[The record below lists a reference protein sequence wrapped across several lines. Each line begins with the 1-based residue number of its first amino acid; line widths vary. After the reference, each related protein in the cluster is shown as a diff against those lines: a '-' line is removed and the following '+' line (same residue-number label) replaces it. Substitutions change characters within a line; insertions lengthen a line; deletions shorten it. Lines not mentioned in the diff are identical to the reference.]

1 MGEMEEVQFGDPLIL
16 AEFSIDELRSFYH
29 KAKDHFG
36 LRLAGLEARSKNVSP
51 GDEESDDLAGRMEEV
66 AGLLDLNEHFGVV
79 GVYRTFE
86 TFLRNVIH
94 RHRSEGVIKGKKKRE
109 KKGKKESYLDRLRNQ
124 LKEIGVEPTEPP
136 FQLGE
141 IEKLHTI
148 RNCLAHGDGWV
159 DSEDVSKLRD
169 YTLPVEDGEGSP
181 LRLPSG
187 YFLEASA
194 LVASTCKLVI
204 ERCAEARRGRG

>member
-1 MGEMEEVQFGDPLIL
+1 MGEIKEVQFGDPLIL
-16 AEFSIDELRSFYH
+16 AEFSIGEIRSFYDE
-29 KAKDHFG
+29 AKDHFG

-51 GDEESDDLAGRMEEV
+51 EDEESDDLAGQMEEV
-66 AGLLDLNEHFGVV
+66 ACLLDLNLHFGVV

-86 TFLRNVIH
+86 TFLRNVVDQLRTVGFI
-94 RHRSEGVIKGKKKRE
+94 EGKTKR
-109 KKGKKESYLDRLRNQ
+109 YLDALKDQLREVGVDLTQPPFQWQEIDRLR
-124 LKEIGVEPTEPP
+124 V
-136 FQLGE
+136 
-141 IEKLHTI
+141 I

-159 DSEDVSKLRD
+159 DSQDVSKLRD
-169 YTLPVEDGEGSP
+169 YTLPVEEGEGSP

-204 ERCAEARRGRG
+204 ERCAAARRGRG